1 LEGTKYCRQC
11 PTIKEKLRDKADL
24 SSIDPVYQSG
34 KEIFSPPFYWGVY
47 APAEKDMIKTLRI
60 TGILAAI
67 LAGIL
72 FVFPVVFGVQSNEQV
87 EQLLNSPS
95 VVEKFNESK
104 ADKKT
109 DLDSTGGGPLVKQAK
124 AFALYLNP
132 PKSNASSANRRDG
145 SPKPRGSVEA
155 KFTVVGTSFYAARP
169 ELSMAIIDEPGKG
182 LRWIRQSSQIGHLVI
197 EQIKDGM
204 VVVKDGQRTLELA
217 VQYGSALGLPVSTP
231 ASLGETL
238 SRAEKSTFAKDSSSS
253 RIRKPSRIPTS
264 HSVNKSKG
272 KITAQSST
280 DELNGEQSAALEK
293 LIDRLKNLQ
302 KDYKSDKID
311 LNEPNLE
318 DEDELSLSDS
328 PDELEEEDEQY
339 EEIISDFQTEQ
350 VSEEEAENLE
360 ELGEELNEG
369 EEE

>member
-1 LEGTKYCRQC
+1 
-11 PTIKEKLRDKADL
+11 
-24 SSIDPVYQSG
+24 
-34 KEIFSPPFYWGVY
+34 
-47 APAEKDMIKTLRI
+47 MIKTLRI

-87 EQLLNSPS
+87 EQLLSSPS
-95 VVEKFNESK
+95 VVEKFSESK
-104 ADKKT
+104 AGKKA

-132 PKSNASSANRRDG
+132 PKSKASSANRRDG
-145 SPKPRGSVEA
+145 SPKPRGQVEA

-204 VVVKDGQRTLELA
+204 VVVKDGQRTFELA
-217 VQYGSALGLPVSTP
+217 VKYSSALGLPVSTP

-238 SRAEKSTFAKDSSSS
+238 SRVEKSTFAKDSSSS
-253 RIRKPSRIPTS
+253 RIRKPSKIPAS
-264 HSVNKSKG
+264 HSINSSKG
-272 KITAQSST
+272 KITANKSST
-280 DELNGEQSAALEK
+280 DKLNGEQSAALEK
-293 LIDRLKNLQ
+293 LIGRLKNLQ
-302 KDYKSDKID
+302 KDYTSDKID

-328 PDELEEEDEQY
+328 PDELEKQDEQY
-339 EEIISDFQTEQ
+339 KEIISDFQTEQ
-350 VSEEEAENLE
+350 VSEEEAESLGD
-360 ELGEELNEG
+360 LGEELNEG